1 MSSAA
6 YHPTRLFTIEQ
17 ANAMLPLVRAITS
30 DLASL
35 GKDVMERRHRL
46 ALVASGRGDAD
57 GGLRGLKPGDPYAD
71 ELAHM
76 QAELERDQ
84 QKLLDYVAELREL
97 GVEPKGAIEG
107 LVDFPSEQDGRIV
120 YLCWR
125 LGEPEVL
132 YWHDLEAGFAGR
144 QPLTAGSMASDFG
157 QAPGSEFDA

>member
-1 MSSAA
+1 MSSTDYRPA
-6 YHPTRLFTIEQ
+6 RLFTIEQ

-35 GKDVMERRHRL
+35 GRDVMERRQRL
-46 ALVASGRGDAD
+46 ALVAAGRN
-57 GGLRGLKPGDPYAD
+57 LKPGDPYAD

-76 QAELERDQ
+76 QTELERDQ

-97 GVEPKGAIEG
+97 GVEPKGAVEG

-132 YWHDLEAGFAGR
+132 FWHDLEAGFAGR
-144 QPLTAGSMASDFG
+144 QPLTAGSVPGGYG
-157 QAPGSEFDA
+157 QDSGDLFDA